1 MQTLLNKIV
10 IADDDP
16 IMLRILKTHL
26 AADGYEVYAASNGR
40 QALELVELHQP
51 SYFIVDWEMPE
62 MNGLEL
68 CRRARTLELAGYLYI
83 IFLTARSEIDDLVA
97 AMDAGA
103 DDFLTKPLNR
113 HELTARLGAGARVL
127 RLESRLSQLVA
138 QDSLT
143 ELSTRRRW
151 ASFCRRNAL
160 APVGIACR
168 SRW

>member
-1 MQTLLNKIV
+1 
-10 IADDDP
+10 
-16 IMLRILKTHL
+16 
-26 AADGYEVYAASNGR
+26 
-40 QALELVELHQP
+40 
-51 SYFIVDWEMPE
+51 

-68 CRRARTLELAGYLYI
+68 CRRARTLELPGYLYI

-138 QDSLT
+138 QDVLT
-143 ELSTRRRW
+143 ELSTRR
-151 ASFCRRNAL
+151 AL
-160 APVGIACR
+160 GRCV
-168 SRW
+168 